1 MIRIETARSLIELI
15 DDKIG
20 SIPPDSTKHLNEIR
34 QWNRRR
40 KELIKYVENR
50 KEKFK
55 HLKRNN
61 HVKKINR
68 RARKGNVRN
77 KG

>member
-20 SIPPDSTKHLNEIR
+20 SIPTDSTRHLNEIR
-34 QWNRRR
+34 QWNRKR
-40 KELIKYVENR
+40 KELIKYVESR

-55 HLKRNN
+55 H
-61 HVKKINR
+61 I
-68 RARKGNVRN
+68 RKLRS
-77 KG
+77 K

>member
-20 SIPPDSTKHLNEIR
+20 SIPPDTTRRLNEIR

-40 KELIKYVENR
+40 KELIKYVESR

-55 HLKRNN
+55 YLR
-61 HVKKINR
+61 KI
-68 RARKGNVRN
+68 
-77 KG
+77 

>member
-15 DDKIG
+15 DEKIG
-20 SIPPDSTKHLNEIR
+20 SIPPDTTRRLKEIR

-40 KELIKYVENR
+40 KELIKYVESR

-55 HLKRNN
+55 HLR
-61 HVKKINR
+61 KI
-68 RARKGNVRN
+68 
-77 KG
+77 